1 MAKNIKVFLELD
13 TSKFDKNLAKSENSV
28 KGMKKSADG
37 LGVGLKAMAAVGA
50 TAFAFKGIVQTT
62 ARFEDLRT
70 TLTSVTGSVKGGAD
84 AFKDISKFATTTQ
97 FGVEELTNTYIKLK
111 TAGIEPTQALLTTFT
126 DTAAVTTDQ
135 LGSLEAIT
143 DLFSRTVSGG
153 LGLEELN
160 RLADRGVPVFRIL
173 EEQLGLTR
181 LEVAEFGKTADGAK
195 KITDAL
201 TKGLNKEFGGAT
213 QDRLKNLSVAMSNFG
228 IAATNAQDTFG
239 QGFAPALN
247 QITTQLTDFITAN
260 EDAVVALGELV
271 GDGLQFVVDNIEPLA
286 TGLGVLIAAWGAYK
300 VAVVAATVAS
310 SFNPVIAAVVALAA
324 AVALI
329 IAHWD
334 DVKFAGREAI
344 RLVRLGVVQLTMS
357 LLDGLGGAIFAV
369 TEAFSDFKKT
379 AVAVGAGIAAALKDP
394 FNATEAF
401 QEAFNNTMQDMD
413 DATSGTVRP
422 FTATLDKLA
431 LAEAEL
437 SVVTARTSTEI
448 QNQADAT
455 DDLNKKTDKATD
467 NIDENLDATE
477 DLNKAIDDYIKNLK
491 DSGIELEKTSK
502 ERALDKKILEEQE
515 KAAKAAGVTLAK
527 LSKEQLDAIEALVR
541 KREEEKDAAQAAAD
555 AIIEAE
561 KKKQDEIKRTLD
573 AANEYYL
580 EAVAGAD
587 SYRQQLEMEGEQIRA
602 LTGLYGVERAVA
614 EELYDFNKM
623 AANDIAKL
631 QAAEADLR
639 ANNAQAE
646 ADQVAKKIED
656 LRAAHEIERAA
667 IEEVARQNAEYQRS
681 FAFGWREAFA
691 EFSDEA
697 TNNAK
702 LGADVFNTF
711 ATGMSDALYD
721 FAMTGKLSFSDLID
735 NMKSVIA
742 RFLADRITQKFL
754 EFLDE
759 AVFGNSTAS
768 SGGGTMG
775 RVSSGGGGGGGG
787 SSSGGGG
794 GGSVIGSVVGA
805 VVDKGKDLVKSLFG
819 FADGGY
825 IPGNK
830 MSVVGENG
838 PELFMP
844 SQSGSII
851 PNFAGG
857 GQGGG
862 GVTNVTYN
870 INATDAQS
878 FKQLVARDPEFIYN
892 VSQAGARRVPR

>member
-37 LGVGLKAMAAVGA
+37 LGIGLKAMAAVGA

-160 RLADRGVPVFRIL
+160 RLADRGVPVFKIL

-300 VAVVAATVAS
+300 IAVVAATVAS

-344 RLVRLGVVQLTMS
+344 RLLELGVVKLARAI
-357 LLDGLGGAIFAV
+357 LEGLGNAIFSV
-369 TEAFSDFKKT
+369 TEAFGDFRKT
-379 AVAVGAGIAAALKDP
+379 AVAVASGIAAAMKNPL
-394 FNATEAF
+394 NATEAF
-401 QEAFNNTMQDMD
+401 QDAFSSTMSDMEAAEG
-413 DATSGTVRP
+413 DAVKP
-422 FTATLDKLA
+422 FAASVAELTKREEELKVVTERTATA
-431 LAEAEL
+431 
-437 SVVTARTSTEI
+437 I
-448 QNQADAT
+448 QDQADAT
-455 DDLNKKTDKATD
+455 SDANDETKDATKNIKDNEKAADNLNKT
-467 NIDENLDATE
+467 IDE
-477 DLNKAIDDYIKNLK
+477 YIQGLK
-491 DSGIELEKTSK
+491 DSGVELEKTSK

-527 LSKEQLDAIEALVR
+527 LSQEQLDAIEKIVR
-541 KREEEKDAAQAAAD
+541 AREDERDKAQAAAD
-555 AIIEAE
+555 AIIQAE
-561 KKKQDEIKRTLD
+561 KDKQAEISRTLD
-573 AANEYYL
+573 SANEFALTAAAN
-580 EAVAGAD
+580 AQT
-587 SYRQQLEMEGEQIRA
+587 YRMQLEMEGEQVKA

-614 EELYDFNKM
+614 EELYNFNVQ
-623 AANDIAKL
+623 AASDIAKL
-631 QAAEADLR
+631 EAAEQDLK
-639 ANNAQAE
+639 AQGATAE
-646 ADQVAKKIED
+646 AEQVRKKIED
-656 LRAAHEIERAA
+656 LQASHETERAL
-667 IEEVARQNAEYQRS
+667 IEEAARANAEYQRS
-681 FAFGWREAFA
+681 FAFGWREAYA
-691 EFSDEA
+691 QFSDDA

-702 LGADVFNTF
+702 LAGDVFNTF

-754 EFLDE
+754 
-759 AVFGNSTAS
+759 
-768 SGGGTMG
+768 
-775 RVSSGGGGGGGG
+775 
-787 SSSGGGG
+787 
-794 GGSVIGSVVGA
+794 
-805 VVDKGKDLVKSLFG
+805 
-819 FADGGY
+819 
-825 IPGNK
+825 
-830 MSVVGENG
+830 
-838 PELFMP
+838 
-844 SQSGSII
+844 
-851 PNFAGG
+851 
-857 GQGGG
+857 
-862 GVTNVTYN
+862 
-870 INATDAQS
+870 
-878 FKQLVARDPEFIYN
+878 
-892 VSQAGARRVPR
+892 

>member
-1 MAKNIKVFLELD
+1 MAKSIKVFLELD
-13 TSKFDKNLAKSENSV
+13 TSKFDKALNKSEASV
-28 KGMKKSADG
+28 KSMKTSSDK
-37 LGVGLKAMAAVGA
+37 LGSGLKTLAGIGA
-50 TAFAFKGIVQTT
+50 TAFAFKGIVDTT

-70 TLTSVTGSVKGGAD
+70 TLTSVTGSVEGGAK
-84 AFKDISKFATTTQ
+84 AFKDITQFATSTQ

-111 TAGIEPTQALLTTFT
+111 TAGLEPTQELLTTFT

-181 LEVAEFGKTADGAK
+181 LEIADFGKTADGAN
-195 KITDAL
+195 KIQQAL
-201 TKGLNKEFGGAT
+201 IKGLNSEFGGAT
-213 QDRLKNLSVAMSNFG
+213 QDRLKNLSTAMSNFQ
-228 IAATNAQDTFG
+228 IAATNTADVFG

-247 QITTQLTDFITAN
+247 QLTTQLTDFITVN

-300 VAVVAATVAS
+300 VAVVAATVVS
-310 SFNPVIAAVVALAA
+310 NFNPIIAAVTALAA

-334 DVKFAGREAI
+334 DVKFAGREAV
-344 RLVRLGVVQLTMS
+344 RLVELGVVKLTRAV
-357 LLDGLGGAIFAV
+357 LEGLGGAIFSV
-369 TEAFSDFKKT
+369 TEAFNDFKKT
-379 AVAVGAGIAAALKDP
+379 GVAVGAGIAAALKDP

-401 QEAFNNTMQDMD
+401 QEAFNDTMRDMS
-413 DATSGTVRP
+413 DANSGTVKP
-422 FTATLDKLA
+422 FTATLEKLA
-431 LAEAEL
+431 QREEEL
-437 SVVTARTSTEI
+437 SVATQRTATEI
-448 QNQADAT
+448 ADLADATQDAADASDDAADSIEEQADAV
-455 DDLNKKTDKATD
+455 DDV
-467 NIDENLDATE
+467 
-477 DLNKAIDDYIKNLK
+477 NKAIDDYIKGMK
-491 DSGIELEKTSK
+491 DSGVAIEKTAK
-502 ERALDKKILEEQE
+502 ERALDKKILEAQE
-515 KAAKAAGVTLAK
+515 AAAKAAGVTLAK
-527 LSKEQLDAIEALVR
+527 LSQEQLDAIEALVR
-541 KREEEKDAAQAAAD
+541 ARQTEADQAEADAAAIIAAEEAKAD
-555 AIIEAE
+555 A
-561 KKKQDEIKRTLD
+561 IKRTLD
-573 AANEYYL
+573 AAEEFAL
-580 EAVAGAD
+580 VATANAED
-587 SYRQQLEMEGEQIRA
+587 FRRQLELEGEKVRE

-614 EELYDFNKM
+614 EELYEFNKM
-623 AANDIAKL
+623 AAADIAKL
-631 QAAEADLR
+631 MAAEQALR
-639 ANNAQAE
+639 EQGATAE
-646 ADQVAKKIED
+646 ADQIAEKIAN
-656 LRAAHEIERAA
+656 LKAAHEVERAA
-667 IEEVARQNAEYQRS
+667 IEEVARANAEYQRS
-681 FAFGWREAFA
+681 FAFGWREAYA
-691 EFSDEA
+691 EFSDDA
-697 TNNAK
+697 TNAAK

-721 FAMTGKLSFSDLID
+721 AAMTGKLSFSDLID

-754 EFLDE
+754 SFLDE
-759 AVFGNSTAS
+759 AVFGNKTMS

-775 RVSSGGGGGGGG
+775 RTMPASSGGSS

-794 GGSVIGSVVGA
+794 GGFGSAVKK
-805 VVDKGKDLVKSLFG
+805 VVDKGKDFIKGLFG
-819 FADGGY
+819 FEDGGY

-830 MSVVGENG
+830 MSVVGESG

-844 SQSGSII
+844 ASSGSII

-857 GQGGG
+857 GMGGG

-870 INATDAQS
+870 INAVDAQS
-878 FKQLVARDPEFIYN
+878 FKQMIARDPEFIYN